1 MKTSLKAIGLAAT
14 LTIVAS
20 GLAVPVAAQD
30 ESPAAAAEM
39 TATAC
44 LLAPASTTPYSS
56 RINKQIQDY
65 GAEKGIE
72 VTVLSA
78 EGDSAVQVDQ
88 MRDCIAQGVDGIILI
103 ANDTEALCPV
113 LQEAKDAGIPVLTSN
128 AGVSC
133 TDLVQGFTG
142 PNYTLQAQI
151 MGKYTCDTL
160 LPDGGNVAIVSGAL
174 GYSAT
179 IERTDGFTSTI
190 AELCPDKV
198 TVIDTQPTDWSRQS
212 ALQIA
217 RDYVTKYGDTLDM
230 IYAEDDTLAAGVAEG
245 LEQSGLAAG
254 DVLLTGIGGNVD
266 GFDLMTNGWMQA
278 TIYQSPVIDGTL
290 SVDTML
296 RILAGETIES
306 NIPIDS
312 PVITPDNMADFEP
325 AY

>member
-1 MKTSLKAIGLAAT
+1 MKRNLKILGVVAT
-14 LTIVAS
+14 LAFAAAAF
-20 GLAVPVAAQD
+20 AVPATAQD
-30 ESPAAAAEM
+30 ESAAPMEM
-39 TATAC
+39 SATAC

-65 GAEKGIE
+65 GAEKGIA

-78 EGDSAVQVDQ
+78 EGDSAVQADQ
-88 MRDCIAQGVDGIILI
+88 MRDCIAQGVDGVILI

-113 LQEAKDAGIPVLTSN
+113 LQEAADAGIPVLTSN

-151 MGKYTCDTL
+151 MGNYTCDTL

-190 AELCPDKV
+190 AENCPDV
-198 TVIDTQPTDWSRQS
+198 TIIDTQPTDWSRQS
-212 ALQIA
+212 ATQIA
-217 RDYVTKYGDTLDM
+217 RDYVTKYGADGIDM
-230 IYAEDDTLAAGVAEG
+230 IYAQDDTLAAGVAEG
-245 LEQSGLAAG
+245 LEQSGVAPG
-254 DVLLTGIGGNVD
+254 DILLVGIGGNVD

-296 RILAGETIES
+296 RILAGETIEP

-312 PVITPDNMADFEP
+312 PVITPDIMSEFEP

>member
-1 MKTSLKAIGLAAT
+1 MKRNLKILGVVAT
-14 LTIVAS
+14 LAF
-20 GLAVPVAAQD
+20 
-30 ESPAAAAEM
+30 AAAAFAVPATAQDDSAMEM
-39 TATAC
+39 SATAC

-65 GAEKGIE
+65 GAEMGIA

-78 EGDSAVQVDQ
+78 EGDSAVQADQ
-88 MRDCIAQGVDGIILI
+88 MRDCIAQGVDGVILI

-113 LQEAKDAGIPVLTSN
+113 LQEAADAGIPVLTSN

-151 MGKYTCDTL
+151 MGNYTCDTL

-179 IERTDGFTSTI
+179 IERTDGFTSTV
-190 AELCPDKV
+190 AENCPDV

-212 ALQIA
+212 ATQIA
-217 RDYVTKYGDTLDM
+217 RDYVTKYGADGIDM

-245 LEQSGLAAG
+245 LEQSGVAPG
-254 DVLLTGIGGNVD
+254 DILLTGIGGNVD

-312 PVITPDNMADFEP
+312 PVITPDVMSEFEP